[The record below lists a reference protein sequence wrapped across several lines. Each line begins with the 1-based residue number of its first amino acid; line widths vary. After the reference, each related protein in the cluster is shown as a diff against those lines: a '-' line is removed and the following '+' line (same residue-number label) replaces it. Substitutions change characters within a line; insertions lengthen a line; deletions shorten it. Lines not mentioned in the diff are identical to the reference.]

1 MRRSCGVVVGLL
13 LATALVACGSSGGG
27 TGSGSGSG
35 SGSGTGGGGGASSSG
50 SVVVRDGALELARF
64 DLAALQALP
73 QVDVKTPQSAGDQVQ
88 TGPTVRS
95 VLDKA
100 GVAAVTQLRVEG
112 RDPAQTLSGADLD
125 GRPILDVTNRGTV
138 KLAGPDLTTD
148 RWVRDVTALVVN
160 P

>member
-1 MRRSCGVVVGLL
+1 MRRSGGVVIGLL
-13 LATALVACGSSGGG
+13 LAAVLVACGPSGAG
-27 TGSGSGSG
+27 TGSGSGTG
-35 SGSGTGGGGGASSSG
+35 SGGGGASSSG
-50 SVVVRDGALELARF
+50 SVVVRDGARELARF

-125 GRPILDVTNRGTV
+125 GPILDVTNRGTV
-138 KLAGPDLTTD
+138 KLAGADLTTD

>member
-1 MRRSCGVVVGLL
+1 MRRSGGVVIGLL
-13 LATALVACGSSGGG
+13 LAAVLVACGPSGAG
-27 TGSGSGSG
+27 TGSGI
-35 SGSGTGGGGGASSSG
+35 GTGSGGGGASSSG
-50 SVVVRDGALELARF
+50 SVVVRDGARELARF

-125 GRPILDVTNRGTV
+125 GGPILDVTNRGTV
-138 KLAGPDLTTD
+138 KLAGADLTTD

>member
-1 MRRSCGVVVGLL
+1 MRRSGGVVVGLL
-13 LATALVACGSSGGG
+13 LATALVACGSNGGG
-27 TGSGSGSG
+27 TGSGT
-35 SGSGTGGGGGASSSG
+35 GTGSGGGASSSG
-50 SVVVRDGALELARF
+50 SVVVRDGARELARF

-125 GRPILDVTNRGTV
+125 GPILDVTNRGTV
-138 KLAGPDLTTD
+138 KLAGADLTTD

>member
-1 MRRSCGVVVGLL
+1 MRRSGGVVIGLL
-13 LATALVACGSSGGG
+13 LAAVLVACGPSGAG
-27 TGSGSGSG
+27 TGSGSGTG
-35 SGSGTGGGGGASSSG
+35 SGGGGASSSG
-50 SVVVRDGALELARF
+50 SVVVRDGARELARF

-138 KLAGPDLTTD
+138 KLAGADLTTD